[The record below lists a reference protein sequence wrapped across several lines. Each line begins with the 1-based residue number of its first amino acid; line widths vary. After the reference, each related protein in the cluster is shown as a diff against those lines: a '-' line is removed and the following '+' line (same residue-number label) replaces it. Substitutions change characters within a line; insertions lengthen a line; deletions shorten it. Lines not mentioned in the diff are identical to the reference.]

1 MRAAL
6 HPDARATRN
15 KRRNG
20 VGRMINSTTTAELS
34 NAPQHMTSN
43 LACPFD
49 DRPPRS
55 LSSGHFCPGRTLP
68 FPASSFLLLL
78 LRTHVDSSLVSLA
91 ASPGSL
97 VFSLYRSAQ
106 LRRSNIEPR
115 RGCSWRSAG
124 ASLTPERSVIL
135 LSSPLARPHPL
146 LLATIIGERDDGDDH
161 PIEHQA
167 AATQPPSLSMVH
179 ALERFTEGK
188 RRARTRSPEL
198 EEGFADAV
206 PGSKKSVGPHL

>member
-1 MRAAL
+1 
-6 HPDARATRN
+6 
-15 KRRNG
+15 
-20 VGRMINSTTTAELS
+20 MINSTTTAELS

-49 DRPPRS
+49 DKPPRS
-55 LSSGHFCPGRTLP
+55 LSSGHFRPGRTLP

-115 RGCSWRSAG
+115 PSWLLMAVGRRKPDTRAVGDTALVTTGSTAPTAAAG
-124 ASLTPERSVIL
+124 QAAIIL
-135 LSSPLARPHPL
+135 A
-146 LLATIIGERDDGDDH
+146 IDVVGERDDGDDH
-161 PIEHQA
+161 PIESQA

-179 ALERFTEGK
+179 ALERLTEGK

>member
-115 RGCSWRSAG
+115 RGCSWRSVG

-146 LLATIIGERDDGDDH
+146 LLARQQLSSQSSASAMTVTTILSSIKRLRL
-161 PIEHQA
+161 
-167 AATQPPSLSMVH
+167 SLRPFQWCMRWNDS
-179 ALERFTEGK
+179 
-188 RRARTRSPEL
+188 RRENDAPGHGRRS
-198 EEGFADAV
+198 
-206 PGSKKSVGPHL
+206 